1 MSETT
6 VQGNIVM
13 NEQLNIA
20 IDRVEK
26 LDDPLLVIGLGGTGA
41 DILLTIKR
49 MFAERFTLPRDENG
63 NPIPIPRRTD
73 YLAIDSSKA
82 TFMSFEQSESLDIS
96 VNGLDN
102 ILAPD
107 KRDVLLNPC
116 ERAWLDPKLNA
127 ASNGIGAG
135 TYRQAARLMLSR
147 NYSRVYNTLKTK
159 LTRLASVEVGH
170 ARSTTMRMNVVIVA
184 GICGGTGSGTFLDVA
199 QIVRKVLAD
208 DAALANMNKR
218 ITGYI
223 VMPDISCA
231 HVTSGG
237 EPMQAS
243 LKANGYAALKEL
255 DFWMNVGTHK
265 TPYTIR
271 YSDAPGDACTWNMP
285 PFDACILMSG
295 TTVKGDLYQNSYDV
309 MRTTIAENLLHYLAY
324 EQKKTEGDK
333 DVEYSYI
340 SYEDNLARM
349 VIMTPKKMPLYYGY
363 RAVGAY
369 TKRIPKTEIMYYE
382 GEKLLRSFVPP
393 RDPNGNLVP
402 NRQLLADGQNVI
414 RAQKIAGNLV
424 DLERNAA
431 THVALPAFLSAEPE
445 QLRNLNPAP
454 HDRADFA
461 CPTRWESDVLP
472 PAMARQAEAYLKN
485 AWETFQSFATAV
497 ITDPAQGPFS
507 LKAYLEDPGENGL
520 LSALRMLLNDWK
532 TKRGNLESKRTARLQ
547 NCKDAY
553 SAFLKPPLLGKQKA
567 ENAYMDALKGFYG
580 QVRAQAFLNAFIPAL
595 EKLNLRIQEYLSY
608 SLNNMCED
616 LLGYYDMFGG
626 GVSEGDQRLVSNIYD
641 LRQISESID
650 NDFAINNVNFKFE
663 RMLLGALCT
672 ASLKT
677 EGNVD
682 PHSSGASFP
691 YQREHLRVLYRELRS
706 VLDQCFGTANG
717 QSLDA
722 IMQSQAGADVNAQNR
737 YMDELAESLLNSS
750 VPMFSQNPSFAAE
763 DKAAYSYLSVPDD
776 APKFIQRY
784 QNTLSQQLSPKASSI
799 HDHMYCVTAWD
810 GLPLYR
816 YSMMEKLSEAYE
828 SSLNDRKQAMG
839 IHLVFDPDKKYAN
852 NWVQLPDPCP
862 YYLFAM
868 RSASRTQKRYEEI
881 RAVIMRAIACGIITV
896 NDDTEYPTY
905 SIGLHY
911 TDALKNSYKSSATIQ
926 NEANALM
933 AELDPVTKTQLAPD
947 QVRERLEGLLAQAV
961 KINIAP
967 ACSPTI
973 LASSLGLTDSDTN
986 PWNTD
991 VISDPARIAQAKK
1004 NFHKLSQ
1011 ELAAVVLDRYPLL
1024 FSGIEVQIE
1033 GVEYVR
1039 AKIAEINQKKQI
1051 WEPRIAFAPT
1061 FAKMYIHGVVLPG
1074 LKGYQYVDLAGQKV
1088 TIIEDQLL
1096 ADDLKAAKNL
1106 LKNVAYLA
1114 DLDQTHT
1121 VRQDLLLLLEQK
1133 ERELEESAESERL
1146 TADDLT
1152 ALIAKISKLVSLCD
1166 KEKLENMAD
1175 RHKSGVDK
1183 ERLDKINQ
1191 LYQAMLDMAHSLES
1205 TYQDVLDNMA

>member
-96 VNGLDN
+96 VNGLDS

-147 NYSRVYNTLKTK
+147 NYSRVYNALKTK
-159 LTRLASVEVGH
+159 LTRLASVKVG
-170 ARSTTMRMNVVIVA
+170 MRMNVVIVT
-184 GICGGTGSGTFLDVA
+184 GICGGTGSGTFLDIA

-208 DAALANMNKR
+208 DAALASMDKR

-271 YSDAPGDACTWNMP
+271 YSDMPGDACTWNMP

-295 TTVKGDLYQNSYDV
+295 TTVKGHLYQNSYDV
-309 MRTTIAENLLHYLAY
+309 MRTTIAENLLHYLAC
-324 EQKKTEGDK
+324 ENNAG
-333 DVEYSYI
+333 EYSYI
-340 SYEDNLARM
+340 SYERALARM
-349 VIMTPKKMPLYYGY
+349 AIMMPKKMPLYYGY

-382 GEKLLRSFVPP
+382 GEKLLRSIVPP

-414 RAQKIAGNLV
+414 RAQKIAGNLA

-461 CPTRWESDVLP
+461 SPTRWETDLLP

-532 TKRGNLESKRTARLQ
+532 AKRGNLESKRTVQLQ
-547 NCKDAY
+547 NCKDTYFDLDRQRAESAY
-553 SAFLKPPLLGKQKA
+553 
-567 ENAYMDALKGFYG
+567 YG
-580 QVRAQAFLNAFIPAL
+580 QLRAQAFLNAFIPAL

-616 LLGYYDMFGG
+616 LLGYYDMFSG

-677 EGNVD
+677 EDNVD
-682 PHSSGASFP
+682 PHSSGVSFP

-706 VLDQCFGTANG
+706 VLDQCFGTANA

-722 IMQSQAGADVNAQNR
+722 IMQSQAGSDVNAQNR
-737 YMDELAESLLNSS
+737 YMDGLAESLLNSS
-750 VPMFSQNPSFAAE
+750 VPMFSQHPSFAVE
-763 DKAAYSYLSVPDD
+763 DKAACSYLSVPDD

-784 QNTLSQQLSPKASSI
+784 QNTLSQQLFLKASGI
-799 HDHMYCVTAWD
+799 HDHMYCITTWNC
-810 GLPLYR
+810 LPLYR

-828 SSLNDRKQAMG
+828 SSLNDRKQALG
-839 IHLVFDPDKKYAN
+839 IHLVFDPNKNYAN
-852 NWVQLPDPCP
+852 NWVELPDPCP

-868 RSASRTQKRYEEI
+868 QSASRTQKRYEKI
-881 RAVIMRAIACGIITV
+881 RAVVGRAIACGIITV

-911 TDALKNSYKSSATIQ
+911 TDVLKNSYKSSAAIQ

-933 AELDPVTKTQLAPD
+933 TELDPVTQKQLAPD

-967 ACSPTI
+967 ACSPAI
-973 LASSLGLTDSDTN
+973 LASSLGHTDSDTN
-986 PWNTD
+986 PWSMDING
-991 VISDPARIAQAKK
+991 DPARIAQAKK
-1004 NFHKLSQ
+1004 NFHMLSQ

-1024 FSGIEVQIE
+1024 FSGIEVQVE

-1039 AKIAEINQKKQI
+1039 ARIAEIEQKKQI

-1088 TIIEDQLL
+1088 SIIEEQLL

-1152 ALIAKISKLVSLCD
+1152 ALIAKISKLVSLCN
-1166 KEKLENMAD
+1166 KERLENLAD

-1191 LYQAMLDMAHSLES
+1191 LYQAMLYMARSLES
-1205 TYQDVLDNMA
+1205 TCQDVLDNMA

>member
-116 ERAWLDPKLNA
+116 EREWLDPRLNA
-127 ASNGIGAG
+127 AFSDKV
-135 TYRQAARLMLSR
+135 TYICRQAARLMLSR
-147 NYSRVYNTLKTK
+147 NYRRVYDTLKTK
-159 LTRLASVEVGH
+159 LTRLASMG
-170 ARSTTMRMNVVIVA
+170 AGSTRTPTMRMNVVIVA

-445 QLRNLNPAP
+445 QLRKLNPAP

-532 TKRGNLESKRTARLQ
+532 TKRGNLESRRAVRWQ
-547 NCKDAY
+547 ACKDAY
-553 SAFLKPPLLGKQKA
+553 FAFFKPPLLGKQKA

-682 PHSSGASFP
+682 PHSSGVSFP
-691 YQREHLRVLYRELRS
+691 YQRERLRVLSRELRS
-706 VLDQCFGTANG
+706 VLDQCFSAVNG

-737 YMDELAESLLNSS
+737 YMDELAQSLLNSS

-776 APKFIQRY
+776 APKFIRRY
-784 QNTLSQQLSPKASSI
+784 QNTLSQQLSLKASSI
-799 HDHMYCVTAWD
+799 HDHMYCVTTWNC
-810 GLPLYR
+810 LPLYR

-828 SSLNDRKQAMG
+828 SSLNDRKRAMG
-839 IHLVFDPDKKYAN
+839 IHLVFDPEKDYVN

-868 RSASRTQKRYEEI
+868 KSTPRTQKRYEEI
-881 RAVIMRAIACGIITV
+881 REIVMRAIACGIVTV
-896 NDDTEYPTY
+896 NDDAQQPSFTVRLKT
-905 SIGLHY
+905 
-911 TDALKNSYKSSATIQ
+911 ALPSFGAGPVLIEPRCMPDILTNRFG
-926 NEANALM
+926 M
-933 AELDPVTKTQLAPD
+933 AEDL
-947 QVRERLEGLLAQAV
+947 
-961 KINIAP
+961 
-967 ACSPTI
+967 
-973 LASSLGLTDSDTN
+973 
-986 PWNTD
+986 
-991 VISDPARIAQAKK
+991 
-1004 NFHKLSQ
+1004 LSQ
-1011 ELAAVVLDRYPLL
+1011 ELASVVLERYPLL
-1024 FSGIEVQIE
+1024 
-1033 GVEYVR
+1033 
-1039 AKIAEINQKKQI
+1039 
-1051 WEPRIAFAPT
+1051 
-1061 FAKMYIHGVVLPG
+1061 IH
-1074 LKGYQYVDLAGQKV
+1074 A
-1088 TIIEDQLL
+1088 I
-1096 ADDLKAAKNL
+1096 
-1106 LKNVAYLA
+1106 
-1114 DLDQTHT
+1114 
-1121 VRQDLLLLLEQK
+1121 K
-1133 ERELEESAESERL
+1133 EELEEGQRPFF
-1146 TADDLT
+1146 
-1152 ALIAKISKLVSLCD
+1152 KGNCD
-1166 KEKLENMAD
+1166 N
-1175 RHKSGVDK
+1175 G
-1183 ERLDKINQ
+1183 
-1191 LYQAMLDMAHSLES
+1191 
-1205 TYQDVLDNMA
+1205 T

>member
-73 YLAIDSSKA
+73 YLAIDSDNQKLKE
-82 TFMSFEQSESLDIS
+82 FEQSERCDIS
-96 VNGLDN
+96 VNGMAH
-102 ILAPD
+102 ILAT
-107 KRDVLLNPC
+107 KQLETW
-116 ERAWLDPKLNA
+116 ERKWLDPSLNA
-127 ASNGIGAG
+127 ASRGSGAG
-135 TYRQAARLMLSR
+135 MYRQAARLMLSR
-147 NYSRVYNTLKTK
+147 RYDDIYNALKTK
-159 LTRLASVEVGH
+159 LTRLASVRTGQ
-170 ARSTTMRMNVVIVA
+170 AGASTLRMNVVIVT
-184 GICGGTGSGTFLDVA
+184 GICGGTGSGTFLDIA

-208 DAALANMNKR
+208 DAALASMDKR

-231 HVTSGG
+231 YVTDGG
-237 EPMQAS
+237 DTAQKS
-243 LKANGYAALKEL
+243 LKTNGYAALKEL

-271 YSDAPGDACTWNMP
+271 YTTESECTWSLP
-285 PFDACILMSG
+285 PFDTCILMSG
-295 TTVKGDLYQNSYDV
+295 TTVNGHLYQNSYDV

-324 EQKKTEGDK
+324 EQKKTEGGK
-333 DVEYSYI
+333 DVKYSYI
-340 SYEDNLARM
+340 SYEDNLDKM
-349 VIMTPKKMPLYYGY
+349 VIMMRKKMPLYYGY

-706 VLDQCFGTANG
+706 VLDQCFGTANA

-722 IMQSQAGADVNAQNR
+722 IMQSQAGADVNAQNN
-737 YMDELAESLLNSS
+737 YMDELAQSLLNSS
-750 VPMFSQNPSFAAE
+750 VPMFSQNQVFASE
-763 DKAAYSYLSVPDD
+763 IKVAYSYLSVPDD

-828 SSLNDRKQAMG
+828 SSLAIPEQSMG
-839 IHLVFDPDKKYAN
+839 LHLVYDSDKNYTN
-852 NWVQLPDPCP
+852 NWAKLPDPCP

-868 RSASRTQKRYEEI
+868 RSTSRTRRRYEEI
-881 RAVIMRAIACGIITV
+881 RAIVMRAIACGIITV

-933 AELDPVTKTQLAPD
+933 AELDPVTKKQLAPAK
-947 QVRERLEGLLAQAV
+947 VRERLEGLLAQAV

-967 ACSPTI
+967 ACSPAI

-986 PWNTD
+986 PWSTD
-991 VISDPARIAQAKK
+991 INGDPARIAQAKK
-1004 NFHKLSQ
+1004 NFHMLSQ
-1011 ELAAVVLDRYPLL
+1011 ELATVVLDRYPLL
-1024 FSGIEVQIE
+1024 FSGIEVQVE

-1039 AKIAEINQKKQI
+1039 ARIAEIDQKKQV

-1152 ALIAKISKLVSLCD
+1152 ALIAKIGKLVSLCD
-1166 KEKLENMAD
+1166 KEKLDNLAD
-1175 RHKSGVDK
+1175 RHRPGADE
-1183 ERLDKINQ
+1183 ERVKKIDQ

>member
-1 MSETT
+1 MSETMI
-6 VQGNIVM
+6 QGNIVM

-63 NPIPIPRRTD
+63 NPIPVPRRTD

-82 TFMSFEQSESLDIS
+82 TFNSFEQSESLDIS

-159 LTRLASVEVGH
+159 LTRLASVG
-170 ARSTTMRMNVVIVA
+170 AGIASPPTMRMNVVIVT

-208 DAALANMNKR
+208 DAALAKMNKR

-309 MRTTIAENLLHYLAY
+309 MRTTIAENLLHYLAC
-324 EQKKTEGDK
+324 ENNAG
-333 DVEYSYI
+333 EYSYI
-340 SYEDNLARM
+340 SYERALARM
-349 VIMTPKKMPLYYGY
+349 AIMMPKMTRMLQKMPLYYGY

-369 TKRIPKTEIMYYE
+369 TRRIPKTEIMYYE
-382 GEKLLRSFVPP
+382 GEKLLHSFVPP

-402 NRQLLADGQNVI
+402 NRQLLTDGQNVI
-414 RAQKIAGNLV
+414 RAQKIAGNLA

-461 CPTRWESDVLP
+461 CPTRWETDLLP

-532 TKRGNLESKRTARLQ
+532 AKRGNLESKRTVQLQ
-547 NCKDAY
+547 NCKDTYFDLDRQRAESAY
-553 SAFLKPPLLGKQKA
+553 
-567 ENAYMDALKGFYG
+567 YG
-580 QVRAQAFLNAFIPAL
+580 QLRAQAFLNAFIPAL

-616 LLGYYDMFGG
+616 LLGYYDMFSG
-626 GVSEGDQRLVSNIYD
+626 GVSEEEQRLVSNIYE
-641 LRQISESID
+641 LREISQSID
-650 NDFAINNVNFKFE
+650 NDFATNNVNFKFE

-677 EGNVD
+677 EDNVD
-682 PHSSGASFP
+682 PHSSGVSFP

-722 IMQSQAGADVNAQNR
+722 IMQSQAGSDVNAQNR
-737 YMDELAESLLNSS
+737 YMDGLAESLLNSS
-750 VPMFSQNPSFAAE
+750 VPMFSQHPSFAVE
-763 DKAAYSYLSVPDD
+763 DKAACSYLSVPDD

-784 QNTLSQQLSPKASSI
+784 QNTLSQQLFLKASGI
-799 HDHMYCVTAWD
+799 HDHMYCITTWNC
-810 GLPLYR
+810 LPLYR

-828 SSLNDRKQAMG
+828 SSLNDRKQALG
-839 IHLVFDPDKKYAN
+839 IHLVFDPNKNYAN
-852 NWVQLPDPCP
+852 NWVELPDPCP

-868 RSASRTQKRYEEI
+868 QSASRTQKRYEKI
-881 RAVIMRAIACGIITV
+881 RAVVGRAIACGIITV

-911 TDALKNSYKSSATIQ
+911 TDVLKNSYKSSAAIQ

-933 AELDPVTKTQLAPD
+933 TELDPVTQKQLAPD

-967 ACSPTI
+967 ACSPAI
-973 LASSLGLTDSDTN
+973 LASSLGHTDSDTN
-986 PWNTD
+986 PWSMDIIGN
-991 VISDPARIAQAKK
+991 PARIAQAKK
-1004 NFHKLSQ
+1004 NFHLLSQ
-1011 ELAAVVLDRYPLL
+1011 ELATVVLDRYPLL
-1024 FSGIEVQIE
+1024 FSGIEVQVE

-1039 AKIAEINQKKQI
+1039 ARIAEIDQKKQI
-1051 WEPRIAFAPT
+1051 WEARIAFAPT

-1121 VRQDLLLLLEQK
+1121 VRQDLLLLEQK
-1133 ERELEESAESERL
+1133 ERELEENAESERL

-1152 ALIAKISKLVSLCD
+1152 ALIAKIGKLVSLCD
-1166 KEKLENMAD
+1166 KEKLENMAN

-1191 LYQAMLDMAHSLES
+1191 LYQAMLEMAHSLES
-1205 TYQDVLDNMA
+1205 TCQDVLDNMA

>member
-1 MSETT
+1 MSETMI
-6 VQGNIVM
+6 QGNIVM

-63 NPIPIPRRTD
+63 NPIPVPRRTD

-82 TFMSFEQSESLDIS
+82 TFNSFEQSESLDIS

-159 LTRLASVEVGH
+159 LTRLASVG
-170 ARSTTMRMNVVIVA
+170 AGIASPPTMRMNVVIVT

-208 DAALANMNKR
+208 DAALAKMNKR

-271 YSDAPGDACTWNMP
+271 YSDMPGDACTWNMP

-295 TTVKGDLYQNSYDV
+295 TTVNGHLYQNSYDV
-309 MRTTIAENLLHYLAY
+309 MRTTIAETLLHYLA
-324 EQKKTEGDK
+324 E
-333 DVEYSYI
+333 DV
-340 SYEDNLARM
+340 LAKMAIMMPKMTRM
-349 VIMTPKKMPLYYGY
+349 LQKMPLYYGY
-363 RAVGAY
+363 RAVGAC
-369 TKRIPKTEIMYYE
+369 TKRIPKKEIMYYE
-382 GEKLLRSFVPP
+382 GEKLLRSIVPP

-414 RAQKIAGNLV
+414 RAQKIAGNLA

-461 CPTRWESDVLP
+461 SPTRWETDLLP

-532 TKRGNLESKRTARLQ
+532 AKRGNLESKRTVQLQ
-547 NCKDAY
+547 NCKDTYFDLDRQRAESAY
-553 SAFLKPPLLGKQKA
+553 
-567 ENAYMDALKGFYG
+567 YG
-580 QVRAQAFLNAFIPAL
+580 QLRAQAFLNAFIPAL

-881 RAVIMRAIACGIITV
+881 RAVVMRAIACGIITV

-905 SIGLHY
+905 SIGLYY
-911 TDALKNSYKSSATIQ
+911 TDARKNSYKSSATIQ

-986 PWNTD
+986 PWSTD

-1004 NFHKLSQ
+1004 NFHMLSQ
-1011 ELAAVVLDRYPLL
+1011 ELATVVLDRYPLL

-1088 TIIEDQLL
+1088 TIIEEQLL

-1121 VRQDLLLLLEQK
+1121 VRQDLLLLEQK
-1133 ERELEESAESERL
+1133 ERELEENAESERL

-1152 ALIAKISKLVSLCD
+1152 ALIAKIGKLVSLCD

>member
-63 NPIPIPRRTD
+63 NPIPVPRRTD

-147 NYSRVYNTLKTK
+147 NYSKVYNVLKTK

-295 TTVKGDLYQNSYDV
+295 TTVKGHLYQNSYDV
-309 MRTTIAENLLHYLAY
+309 MRTTIAENLLHYLAC
-324 EQKKTEGDK
+324 ENNAG
-333 DVEYSYI
+333 EYSYI
-340 SYEDNLARM
+340 SYERALARM
-349 VIMTPKKMPLYYGY
+349 AIMMPKKMPLYYGY

-382 GEKLLRSFVPP
+382 GEKLLRSIVPP

-424 DLERNAA
+424 DLERNVA

-532 TKRGNLESKRTARLQ
+532 AKRGNLESKRTVQLQ
-547 NCKDAY
+547 NCKDTYFDLDRQRAESAY
-553 SAFLKPPLLGKQKA
+553 
-567 ENAYMDALKGFYG
+567 YG
-580 QVRAQAFLNAFIPAL
+580 QLRAQAFLNAFIPAL

-616 LLGYYDMFGG
+616 LLGYYDMFSG

-677 EGNVD
+677 EDNVD
-682 PHSSGASFP
+682 PHSSGVSFP

-706 VLDQCFGTANG
+706 VLDQCFGTANA

-722 IMQSQAGADVNAQNR
+722 IMQSQAGSDVNAQNR
-737 YMDELAESLLNSS
+737 YMDGLAESLLNSS
-750 VPMFSQNPSFAAE
+750 VPMFSQHPSFAVE
-763 DKAAYSYLSVPDD
+763 DKAACSYLSVPDD

-784 QNTLSQQLSPKASSI
+784 QNTLSQQLFLKASGI
-799 HDHMYCVTAWD
+799 HDHMYCITTWNC
-810 GLPLYR
+810 LPLYR

-828 SSLNDRKQAMG
+828 SSLNDRKQALG
-839 IHLVFDPDKKYAN
+839 IHLVFDPNKNYAN
-852 NWVQLPDPCP
+852 NWVELPDPCP

-868 RSASRTQKRYEEI
+868 QSASRTQKRYEKI
-881 RAVIMRAIACGIITV
+881 RAVVGRAIACGIITV

-911 TDALKNSYKSSATIQ
+911 TDVLKNSYKSSATIQ

-933 AELDPVTKTQLAPD
+933 AGLDPVTKTQLAPD

-967 ACSPTI
+967 ACSPAI
-973 LASSLGLTDSDTN
+973 LASSLGHTDSDTN
-986 PWNTD
+986 PWSMDING
-991 VISDPARIAQAKK
+991 DPARIAQAKK
-1004 NFHKLSQ
+1004 NFHMLSQ

-1024 FSGIEVQIE
+1024 FSGIEVQVE

-1039 AKIAEINQKKQI
+1039 ARIAEIEQKKQI

-1088 TIIEDQLL
+1088 SIIEEQLL

-1166 KEKLENMAD
+1166 KERLENLAD

-1191 LYQAMLDMAHSLES
+1191 LYQAMLYMARSLES
-1205 TYQDVLDNMA
+1205 TCQDVLDNMA

>member
-63 NPIPIPRRTD
+63 NPIPVPRRTD

-82 TFMSFEQSESLDIS
+82 TFNSFEQSESLDIS

-135 TYRQAARLMLSR
+135 IYRQAARLMLSR

-159 LTRLASVEVGH
+159 LTRLASVG
-170 ARSTTMRMNVVIVA
+170 AGIASPPTMRMNVVIVT

-208 DAALANMNKR
+208 DAALAKMNKR

-309 MRTTIAENLLHYLAY
+309 MRTTIAENLLHYLAC
-324 EQKKTEGDK
+324 ENNAG
-333 DVEYSYI
+333 EYSYI
-340 SYEDNLARM
+340 SYERALARM
-349 VIMTPKKMPLYYGY
+349 AIMMPKMTRMLQKMPLYYGY

-369 TKRIPKTEIMYYE
+369 TKRIPKKEIMYYE
-382 GEKLLRSFVPP
+382 GEKLLRSIVPP

-414 RAQKIAGNLV
+414 RAQKIAGNLA

-461 CPTRWESDVLP
+461 SPTRWETDQLP

-497 ITDPAQGPFS
+497 ITDPALGPFS
-507 LKAYLEDPGENGL
+507 LKAYLEDSGESGL

-532 TKRGNLESKRTARLQ
+532 AKRGNLESKRTVQLQ
-547 NCKDAY
+547 NCKDTYFDLDRQRAESAY
-553 SAFLKPPLLGKQKA
+553 
-567 ENAYMDALKGFYG
+567 YG
-580 QVRAQAFLNAFIPAL
+580 QLRAQAFLNAFIPAL

-616 LLGYYDMFGG
+616 LLGYYDMFSS
-626 GVSEGDQRLVSNIYD
+626 GVSEEEQRLVSNIYD
-641 LRQISESID
+641 LREISQSID
-650 NDFAINNVNFKFE
+650 NDFATNNVNFKFE

-677 EGNVD
+677 EDNVD

-722 IMQSQAGADVNAQNR
+722 IMQSQAGSDVNAQNR
-737 YMDELAESLLNSS
+737 YMDGLAESLLNSS
-750 VPMFSQNPSFAAE
+750 VPMFSQHPSFAVE
-763 DKAAYSYLSVPDD
+763 DKAACSYLSVPDD

-784 QNTLSQQLSPKASSI
+784 QNTLSQQLFLKASGI
-799 HDHMYCVTAWD
+799 HDHMYCITTWNC
-810 GLPLYR
+810 LPLYR

-881 RAVIMRAIACGIITV
+881 RKIVMRAIACGIITV

-1004 NFHKLSQ
+1004 NFHMLSQ